1 MARCAGTECRR
12 WRPDLLAR
20 SGKAGLQLDGQWFCS
35 APCLQ
40 QALRQRLRQD
50 RRGAPRGTTPLSPIK
65 LGVLLLVS
73 QSTLT
78 PALLSSALDEQRRT
92 GLKIGVQLQRM
103 GLVSSQEVLRALAA
117 QAGVSYLASIDL
129 EPLTHAPANLSR
141 SAVQALG
148 LVPIEL
154 DEEKQ
159 VIKVAAVAPLPRLAI
174 GALRELTGLMVEPY
188 LVTDELW
195 PSLLASYGTARNAG
209 LRAAAPPVRN
219 LQDAAGRIVEA
230 ARRDP
235 SLHLTHVRWDPYVW
249 MRVEGQEH
257 VEDLV
262 LPISDQTEDE
272 SWVPGHTSH

>member
-20 SGKAGLQLDGQWFCS
+20 SGKAGLQLDGQWYCS

-40 QALRQRLRQD
+40 QALRRRLQQD
-50 RRGAPRGTTPLSPIK
+50 RRGTPRGTTPLSPIK

-117 QAGVSYLASIDL
+117 QAGVSYLTSVDV
-129 EPLTHAPANLSR
+129 EPLIHAPGNLSR
-141 SAVQALG
+141 HAVQALG

-159 VIKVAAVAPLPRLAI
+159 VIKVAALAPLPRLAI

-188 LVTDELW
+188 LVADEVW
-195 PSLLASYGTARNAG
+195 PSLLRSYGSATTR
-209 LRAAAPPVRN
+209 LHPAAPPVRTF
-219 LQDAAGRIVEA
+219 QDAAGRIVEA

-262 LPISDQTEDE
+262 LPMSDQTEDE
-272 SWVPGHTSH
+272 AWVPGHTSH

>member
-40 QALRQRLRQD
+40 QALRRRLQQD
-50 RRGAPRGTTPLSPIK
+50 RRGTPRGATPLSPIK

-78 PALLSSALDEQRRT
+78 PALLSRALDEQRRS

-117 QAGVSYLASIDL
+117 QAGVSYLTSVDV
-129 EPLTHAPANLSR
+129 EPLAQAPGNLSR

-148 LVPIEL
+148 LVPIAL
-154 DEEKQ
+154 DEGKQ
-159 VIKVAAVAPLPRLAI
+159 MIKVAALAPLPRLAI
-174 GALRELTGLMVEPY
+174 GALRELTGWMVEPY
-188 LVTDELW
+188 LVADDVW
-195 PSLLASYGTARNAG
+195 PSLLASYGSATVG
-209 LRAAAPPVRN
+209 MRAAAPPVRTF
-219 LQDAAGRIVEA
+219 QDAAGRIVEA

-262 LPISDQTEDE
+262 LPMSDQTEDE

>member
-20 SGKAGLQLDGQWFCS
+20 NGRAGLQLDGQWFCS

-40 QALRQRLRQD
+40 QALRRRLRQD
-50 RRGAPRGTTPLSPIK
+50 RRGTPRGTTPLSPIK

-78 PALLSSALDEQRRT
+78 PALLSSALDEQRRS

-117 QAGVSYLASIDL
+117 QAGVSYLTSVDV
-129 EPLTHAPANLSR
+129 EPLAQAPGNLSR

-148 LVPIEL
+148 LVPIAL

-159 VIKVAAVAPLPRLAI
+159 VIKVAALAPLPRLAI
-174 GALRELTGLMVEPY
+174 GALRELTGWMVEPY
-188 LVTDELW
+188 LVADEVW
-195 PSLLASYGTARNAG
+195 PSLLAGYGSATAG
-209 LRAAAPPVRN
+209 TRAAAPPVRTF
-219 LQDAAGRIVEA
+219 QDAAGRIVEA

-262 LPISDQTEDE
+262 LPMGDQTEDE
-272 SWVPGHTSH
+272 SWAPWHTSH